1 MAIRSSELTSSLMT
15 PGENLFNPKSGA
27 LTDHGLLWLKRLFFL
42 GACAP
47 ALLMLVGGIRG
58 QLGAEP
64 VDAVTRVTG
73 IWTLNFLMMT
83 LAVAPLRY
91 YLGWFWPLRLRRM
104 LGLFTF
110 FYASLHLATYVVF
123 EQFFDVAEI
132 VKDILKRPYITAGM
146 LAFGI
151 LFLLAMTSTNRMI
164 RHLGKHWKPLHRLVY
179 VAGIAGVLHFFWL
192 VKRDVTEPGIYVIVL
207 CVLLCSRL
215 LKPRR
220 RKSAHSS

>member
-15 PGENLFNPKSGA
+15 PGTNLFNPKSGA

-220 RKSAHSS
+220 RKSARSS

>member
-15 PGENLFNPKSGA
+15 PGANLFNPKSGA

-146 LAFGI
+146 FAFGI

-220 RKSAHSS
+220 RKSARSS